1 MIFTN
6 FDENLATLH
15 DDDVHQETTN
25 SVLIDV
31 EREQQCNTKEN
42 ELESM
47 GQKENNN
54 DLESKESDNDEEDD
68 DLLTEFRAAVN
79 ETCLQSIAPA
89 LPPHTK
95 VIALCLDLLE
105 PT

>member
-1 MIFTN
+1 MG
-6 FDENLATLH
+6 H
-15 DDDVHQETTN
+15 
-25 SVLIDV
+25 
-31 EREQQCNTKEN
+31 
-42 ELESM
+42 

-68 DLLTEFRAAVN
+68 DPLNEFIAAVKY

-95 VIALCLDLLE
+95 VSALCLDLLE